1 MKGAERGRC
10 VYQEDQLTH
19 HTVLGRNPI
28 LLPALVVP
36 LRHPILAASARQ
48 LSPLSCCTAVEYA
61 TFTGLYAC
69 DICHILRLCDAAEFS
84 GTSTTIGAAACGIC
98 GTVGAGDWC
107 WWLEC

>member
-1 MKGAERGRC
+1 VGC
-10 VYQEDQLTH
+10 IDQEDLLIH
-19 HTVLGRNPI
+19 HTILGGNPL
-28 LLPALVVP
+28 LLPPLAVP

-48 LSPLSCCTAVEYA
+48 LSPVSCCAAVEYA
-61 TFTGLYAC
+61 TSISLYAC
-69 DICHILRLCDAAEFS
+69 DICHILRLCDATELG